1 MHPKLPVIWILK
13 SSAVN
18 QTVLKLSSIHEFW
31 CLVLLSA
38 AQHCA
43 LQACSVWW
51 RGACASLSTDNSLS
65 TTARLSLRVNLLSS
79 STQPNP
85 ELLVRIWASRA
96 ILQVLSAGEPVPSA
110 GLSAPLSYSLFPSF
124 QWHWEVLQRRQECS
138 VWFCSLWSSAALPL
152 TVCFAWPLLT
162 VHQCNFHRN
171 MVKWWLENMR
181 GNADFFLFI
190 IHSWSWNSLPF
201 LVLHILFS
209 QKTAKTDI
217 WY

>member
-1 MHPKLPVIWILK
+1 MHQPFRACLTILDDTGRAPFLSCSAGSHGLVNRCIPFSKANMHPKLPVIWILK

-65 TTARLSLRVNLLSS
+65 TTAWLSLRVNLLSS

-110 GLSAPLSYSLFPSF
+110 GLSAPLSYSLFLSF
-124 QWHWEVLQRRQECS
+124 QWH
-138 VWFCSLWSSAALPL
+138 
-152 TVCFAWPLLT
+152 
-162 VHQCNFHRN
+162 
-171 MVKWWLENMR
+171 
-181 GNADFFLFI
+181 
-190 IHSWSWNSLPF
+190 
-201 LVLHILFS
+201 
-209 QKTAKTDI
+209 
-217 WY
+217 